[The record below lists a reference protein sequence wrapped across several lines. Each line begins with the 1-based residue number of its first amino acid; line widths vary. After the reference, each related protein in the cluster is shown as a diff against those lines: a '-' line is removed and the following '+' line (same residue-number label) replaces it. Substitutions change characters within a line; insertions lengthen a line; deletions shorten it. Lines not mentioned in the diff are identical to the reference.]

1 MMKIIIGLGTPGEQY
16 QNTRHNVGFMAI
28 DKFAKE
34 NDFDEFK
41 LEKKFDA
48 QISKNGKVLLAKPQ
62 TFMNNSGKSAK
73 KLKAINKTAT
83 FMILHDDADLP
94 IGKIKIVK
102 ERGSAGHKGVESVIK
117 AIGNKGLLRVRIGV
131 GGKKATDAMKIV
143 LKNFSEIEQ
152 KEMNKVI
159 KKTVQALDLFIKE
172 GIEKAMNEYNQ
183 Q

>member
-1 MMKIIIGLGTPGEQY
+1 MIIIIGLGNPGEQY
-16 QNTRHNVGFMAI
+16 KNTRHNVGFIAI

-34 NDFDEFK
+34 NGFDEFK

-48 QISKNGKVLLAKPQ
+48 EISKNGKILLAKPQ
-62 TFMNNSGKSAK
+62 TFMNNSGRSAK
-73 KLKAINKTAT
+73 KLKAVNKTAT

-131 GGKKATDAMKIV
+131 GGKKAADAMKIV
-143 LKNFSEIEQ
+143 LKSFTPAEQ
-152 KEMNKVI
+152 TLI
-159 KKTVQALDLFIKE
+159 KKTITKVVEALDLFVE
-172 GIEKAMNEYNQ
+172 ENIEKAMNEYNQ

>member
-1 MMKIIIGLGTPGEQY
+1 MIIIIGLGNPGEQY
-16 QNTRHNVGFMAI
+16 KNTRHNVGFMAI

-34 NDFDEFK
+34 NGFDTFK

-48 QISKNGKVLLAKPQ
+48 EISKNGKILLAKPQ
-62 TFMNNSGKSAK
+62 TFMNNSGRSAK
-73 KLKAINKTAT
+73 KLKAVNKTAT

-131 GGKKATDAMKIV
+131 GGKKAADAMKIV
-143 LKNFSEIEQ
+143 LKSFTPAEQ
-152 KEMNKVI
+152 TLI
-159 KKTVQALDLFIKE
+159 KKTITKVVEALDLFVE
-172 GIEKAMNEYNQ
+172 ENIEKAMNEYNQ